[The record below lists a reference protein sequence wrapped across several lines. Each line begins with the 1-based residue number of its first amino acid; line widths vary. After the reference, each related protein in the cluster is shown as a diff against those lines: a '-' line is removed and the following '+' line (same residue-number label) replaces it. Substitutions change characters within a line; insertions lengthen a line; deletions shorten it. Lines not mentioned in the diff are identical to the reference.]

1 MCVSSFDNFHTVSV
15 HLAQNRFDEIVPVL
29 AYCRIFGDVNIKY
42 KISYKIAGGVFA
54 ETVYLRISVGT
65 QHLVYWVVN

>member
-54 ETVYLRISVGT
+54 ETV
-65 QHLVYWVVN
+65 

>member
-42 KISYKIAGGVFA
+42 KILYKIAGGVFA
-54 ETVYLRISVGT
+54 ETV
-65 QHLVYWVVN
+65 